1 MRPALKALAALL
13 SYPQAELAAAMPEV
27 VDALDDERG
36 LPPAIYARLMAL
48 SVMLGDDDLI
58 DTQERYVAL
67 FDRTR
72 SLSLHLFEHV
82 HGDSRERGPAMV
94 DLIGVY
100 HKQGLMVADHEL
112 PDYLPLYL
120 EYASLLD
127 DAAGAAAVADVAH
140 ILGPI
145 RDRLAKRGSP
155 YAAVFDAVLWI
166 SGAKIQTSAAAAA
179 GDDDGDDP
187 AAMDRAWEDAA
198 VSFGPD
204 ADPAK
209 SGGCERAAAILRR
222 IDA

>member
-13 SYPQAELAAAMPEV
+13 SYPEAETAAAMPEI
-27 VDALDDERG
+27 VDALNDERG
-36 LPPAIYARLMAL
+36 LPPAIHARLMAL
-48 SVMLGDDDLI
+48 SVMLGDDDAI
-58 DTQERYVAL
+58 DAQERYVAL

-82 HGDSRERGPAMV
+82 HGESRERGPAMV

-112 PDYLPLYL
+112 PDFLPLYL
-120 EYASLLD
+120 EYAALLD
-127 DAAGAAAVADVAH
+127 DAAGAAAIADVAH

-145 RDRLAKRGSP
+145 RDRLVKRRSP

-166 SGAKIQTSAAAAA
+166 SGAKIEPSASA
-179 GDDDGDDP
+179 GDDDSDDP

-209 SGGCERAAAILRR
+209 SGGCGRAAAILRR